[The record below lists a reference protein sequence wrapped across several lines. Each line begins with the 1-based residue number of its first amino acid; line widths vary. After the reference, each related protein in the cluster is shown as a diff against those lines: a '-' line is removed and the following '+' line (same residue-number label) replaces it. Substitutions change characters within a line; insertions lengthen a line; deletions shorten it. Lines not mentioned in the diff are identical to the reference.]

1 MSKTDAI
8 IILGHRLEPG
18 CKPSE
23 DLIRRIVRE
32 ELAVLEGERAKLPAS
47 DWAVQRLQEAKTDG
61 VNDGTRP
68 RSYAT
73 REEVVLMLYAAK

>member
-23 DLIRRIVRE
+23 DLIRRIDA
-32 ELAVLEGERAKLPAS
+32 AVEHWKE
-47 DWAVQRLQEAKTDG
+47 TDAPIIMPCG
-61 VNDGTRP
+61 CTTP
-68 RSYAT
+68 
-73 REEVVLMLYAAK
+73 

>member
-23 DLIRRIVRE
+23 DLIRRIS
-32 ELAVLEGERAKLPAS
+32 EGGS
-47 DWAVQRLQEAKTDG
+47 QV
-61 VNDGTRP
+61 
-68 RSYAT
+68 
-73 REEVVLMLYAAK
+73 